1 MKLPAVNCRVSSGI
15 APKPT
20 RLRSMSYGAVA
31 SPFIP
36 AASCRLFWRRRINS
50 TGGVTMAIPPTLTV
64 RDVMTKDLRSVET
77 TDKVFTAIKVKTE
90 NDIGSVLVTK
100 NEKPMGILT
109 ERDILRKVCPQ
120 QLCTREITAGEVMSK
135 PLIHIEA
142 DAGLGQASSLMAL
155 KNVRRLLVM
164 DKGKIVG
171 IVTQKDVIKGTLETF
186 MSLASM

>member
-1 MKLPAVNCRVSSGI
+1 
-15 APKPT
+15 
-20 RLRSMSYGAVA
+20 
-31 SPFIP
+31 
-36 AASCRLFWRRRINS
+36 
-50 TGGVTMAIPPTLTV
+50 MAIPPTLTV
-64 RDVMTKDLRSVET
+64 REVMTKDLRSVET
-77 TDKVFTAIKVKTE
+77 TDKVITAIEVMTE

-100 NEKPMGILT
+100 NKKPMGILT

-120 QLCTREITAGEVMSK
+120 QLCTRGITAGEIMSK

-142 DAGLGQASSLMAL
+142 DAGLGQASSLMTL

-164 DKGKIVG
+164 DKRKVVG